1 MSAPIRPSA
10 FGLRNSVMSGPVNW
24 LSQVAAVSKF
34 GLLSLPQRRGS
45 VGAAVFGIAGVV
57 AVLVGVLSMGVGFQ
71 RAMTASG
78 SPDAAIVLRSGAD
91 SEMVSG
97 FLRESTRI
105 IADAPGVVRSDDGP
119 LASAE
124 LFVIIDLPKRSSG
137 TDANVPMRGV
147 EHAALKVRDKLHL
160 VEGRMFEWGQNEVI
174 VGVGAAREFVG
185 LELGGKLRVGRRDWP
200 IVGIFSANGG
210 TADSEIWTDASV
222 LQAAYKRGDTFQSV
236 YVKLVSPGAFQE
248 FKDGLTTDPRLNV
261 KVLRQTDYYA
271 EQSTAVTKLI
281 TTLGYLI
288 AALMAVGAVFGA
300 LNTMYSSVSARTRE
314 IATLRALGFG
324 SGAVVVSVMIES
336 LALALFGGV
345 VGAVLAYVTFNGLHT
360 STMNWNSFSQVT
372 FAFAVTPELLGQGI
386 VWAVLIGL
394 IGGLFPALRGA
405 RLPIA
410 AALREL

>member
-1 MSAPIRPSA
+1 
-10 FGLRNSVMSGPVNW
+10 
-24 LSQVAAVSKF
+24 
-34 GLLSLPQRRGS
+34 LLSIPQRRGS
-45 VGAAVFGIAGVV
+45 VAAAIFGIAGVV

-71 RAMTASG
+71 QALTASG
-78 SPDAAIVLRSGAD
+78 SPDAAIILRSGAD

-97 FLRESTRI
+97 FQRESTRI
-105 IADAPGVVRSDDGP
+105 IADAPGVARTAEGP

-124 LFVIIDLPKRSSG
+124 LFVIINLPKRSTS

-147 EHAALKVRDKLHL
+147 ERPAFKVRDQLKL
-160 VEGRMFEWGQNEVI
+160 VAGRMFEWGRNEVI
-174 VGVGAAREFVG
+174 VGVGATSEFAG
-185 LELGGKLRVGRRDWP
+185 LELGGKLRVGRREWP
-200 IVGIFSANGG
+200 IVGIFSAGGG
-210 TADSEIWTDASV
+210 TAESEIWTDASV
-222 LQAAYKRGDTFQSV
+222 LQAAYQRGDTFQSV
-236 YVKLVSPGAFQE
+236 YVKLVSPSAFQE

-261 KVLRQTDYYA
+261 KVLRQAEYYA
-271 EQSTAVTKLI
+271 QQSTAVTKLI

-288 AALMAVGAVFGA
+288 AALMAIGAVFGA

-336 LALALFGGV
+336 LALAAVGGA

-360 STMNWNSFSQVT
+360 ATMNWNSFSQVT
-372 FAFAVTPELLGQGI
+372 FAFAVTPELLAQGI